1 MKKKLDFITWLQRKG
16 GIRIDTASADVRGL
30 SFKESGFVG
39 LVSKNGRGLDVLRDE
54 AAWEG
59 IIPEQMSTDE
69 FMELIRNRVHAQSL
83 GKASRIPDTEA
94 EIGRLEEEW
103 FVSTGREL

>member
-1 MKKKLDFITWLQRKG
+1 M
-16 GIRIDTASADVRGL
+16 
-30 SFKESGFVG
+30 
-39 LVSKNGRGLDVLRDE
+39 RDE

-69 FMELIRNRVHAQSL
+69 FMELIRKRVHAQSL